1 MCNEHPLLEYL
12 EDPLVDG
19 EPAAYQKILK
29 RFKDACP
36 RVKIGIKSWFKSN
49 LETIKTVR
57 FKIYK
62 DNIAHTNNIK
72 G

>member
-1 MCNEHPLLEYL
+1 MEYL

-19 EPAAYQKILK
+19 EPTAYQKILK

-57 FKIYK
+57 LNFAK
-62 DNIAHTNNIK
+62 DDIAHTNHFK